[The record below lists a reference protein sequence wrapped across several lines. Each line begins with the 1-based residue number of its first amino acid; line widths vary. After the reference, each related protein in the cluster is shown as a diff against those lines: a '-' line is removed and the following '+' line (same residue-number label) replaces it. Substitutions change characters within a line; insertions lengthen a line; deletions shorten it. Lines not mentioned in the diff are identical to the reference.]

1 MSKKN
6 VLSKDPK
13 NKMEAIRSYIHNIET
28 EIAVLEMKEQIINYM
43 AKIVALDAMQ
53 LAESVSEINVNS
65 ITNNSNNNDPTS
77 VINIFTKS

>member
-1 MSKKN
+1 MSKQN

-53 LAESVSEINVNS
+53 LAESVSEINLNS
-65 ITNNSNNNDPTS
+65 ILNNNNDLQM
-77 VINIFTKS
+77 